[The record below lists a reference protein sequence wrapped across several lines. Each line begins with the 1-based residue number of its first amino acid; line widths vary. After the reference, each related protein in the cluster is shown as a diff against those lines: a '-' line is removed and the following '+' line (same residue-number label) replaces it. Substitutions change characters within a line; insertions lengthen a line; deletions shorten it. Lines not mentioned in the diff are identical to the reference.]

1 MLCKKHAP
9 PTWTILYALT
19 WFLSSYV
26 NSLFTCETFCL
37 TQESCNSS
45 WQQRR
50 DWQTTKPLLF
60 KYPKSSVRQEDTW
73 CSWYPGVSGFPGNQ
87 VSKSSI
93 EFIITGFLQI
103 TVTSSE
109 CEGHVVNE
117 DRHDGLILDH
127 HHPPFTDP
135 ADILHDRLDQ
145 GQIADGQN
153 YAETEH
159 LNSRSTGFLLVV
171 AILRSCG
178 STWTDLLGF
187 LWLMYPKMDSSDWRS

>member
-1 MLCKKHAP
+1 MQLE
-9 PTWTILYALT
+9 L
-19 WFLSSYV
+19 
-26 NSLFTCETFCL
+26 
-37 TQESCNSS
+37 
-45 WQQRR
+45 
-50 DWQTTKPLLF
+50 TTKKRLTDDEASALRVSQVLCQAKGHMVFQVPRCNWF
-60 KYPKSSVRQEDTW
+60 SR
-73 CSWYPGVSGFPGNQ
+73 YPGVSGFPGNQ

-178 STWTDLLGF
+178 ST
-187 LWLMYPKMDSSDWRS
+187 